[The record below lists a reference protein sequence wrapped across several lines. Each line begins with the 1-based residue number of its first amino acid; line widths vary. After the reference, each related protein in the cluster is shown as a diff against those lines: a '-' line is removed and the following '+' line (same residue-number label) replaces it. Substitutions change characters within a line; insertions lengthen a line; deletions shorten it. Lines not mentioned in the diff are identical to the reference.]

1 VIRGFPRAPSAGR
14 PGDPGLFPSGSVA
27 GRVNAE
33 TTLLLGGGRALLMQL
48 AHPMVAAGVAD
59 HSCFRGDPFARLWR
73 TLNTTLTVSFGDTEQ
88 SRAAAARV
96 TGVHRRV
103 RGERD
108 GCAYDALDPELL
120 LWVHATLVDS
130 ALVTYERFVRPL
142 STPVCERYYEEMK
155 RQAIALEVPEAALP
169 PGLREFR
176 TYVSDM
182 AATLVVSD
190 EARDLAT
197 EVVRPPVPLALASGT
212 ALMRLITV
220 GLLPPRLRVAYGYAW
235 STGRERT
242 LDAVAAA
249 ARLAVPLLPDGIR
262 RWPHARE
269 ADRRLG
275 HLRGAASS
283 PIVVST
289 RGGEGGLRARERRG
303 FSSRR

>member
-33 TTLLLGGGRALLMQL
+33 TALLLGGGRALLMQL

-59 HSCFRGDPFARLWR
+59 HSGFRGDPFARLWR
-73 TLNTTLTVSFGDTEQ
+73 TLNATLTVSFGDTEQ

-108 GCAYDALDPELL
+108 GCPYDALDPGLL

-130 ALVTYERFVRPL
+130 ALVTYQRFVRPL
-142 STPVCERYYEEMK
+142 STPVRERYYQEMK

-197 EVVRPPVPLALASGT
+197 EVVRPPVPLALAPGT

-269 ADRRLG
+269 ADRRLE
-275 HLRGAASS
+275 A
-283 PIVVST
+283 IST
-289 RGGEGGLRARERRG
+289 
-303 FSSRR
+303 SC